1 MSDFKNQTLLV
12 TGASGNFGRLAV
24 EELLARGATKV
35 VAGTRN
41 PAKLADLAARGVK
54 VVALDFDD
62 EKTLASA
69 FAGVDRVL
77 LISTDT
83 VGGRIAHQRAA
94 IAAAEAAGVKHV
106 VYTSAPSPRPN
117 PEGGAG
123 IDHYWT
129 EQALAASG
137 MDWTFLRNHLYTD
150 FIVSMSAAPALASG
164 QWFDA
169 TGGRGRAYV
178 TRADTART
186 AAGALLQ
193 AEGRT
198 IYDVT
203 GPSAVTQEEVA
214 ALLAA
219 AAGKPVTRV
228 GLTAEQLRGGLVA
241 AHVPAFMADILVAFD
256 SDAAAGLHDVVMD
269 TVERFSGRAP
279 QSVASYIA
287 ENAAALKA

>member
-12 TGASGNFGRLAV
+12 TGASGHFGRLAV
-24 EELLARGATKV
+24 DELLARGATKV
-35 VAGTRN
+35 VAGTRD
-41 PAKLADLAARGVK
+41 PAKLANLAAKGVK

-62 EKTLASA
+62 KASLASA

-77 LISTDT
+77 MISTDT
-83 VGGRIAHQRAA
+83 VGRRTEQQRAA
-94 IAAAEAAGVKHV
+94 VAAAEAAGVKHV
-106 VYTSAPSPRPN
+106 VYTSAPTPRPN

-123 IDHYWT
+123 IEHFWT

-169 TGGRGRAYV
+169 TGGRARAYV
-178 TRADTART
+178 TRADTARA

-203 GPSAVTQEEVA
+203 GPGAVTQEEVA

-219 AAGKPVTRV
+219 AAGKPITRV
-228 GLTAEQLRGGLVA
+228 GLTAEQLKGGLVA
-241 AHVPAFMADILVAFD
+241 AHVPAFMAELLVAFD
-256 SDAAAGLHDVVMD
+256 TDAAAGFHDIVMD